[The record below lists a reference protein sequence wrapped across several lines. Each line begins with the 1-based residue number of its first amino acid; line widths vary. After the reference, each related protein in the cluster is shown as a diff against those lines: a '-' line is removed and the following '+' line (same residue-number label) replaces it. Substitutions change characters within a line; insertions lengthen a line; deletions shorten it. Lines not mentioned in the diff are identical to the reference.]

1 MTYELKLSQ
10 AFVCVCMLVTHPLPR
25 VSRLECEPHPATF
38 RARFSTSRE
47 GASSGQT
54 VGLGQR
60 NGMRSSYWKCSA
72 LQRNCNDM
80 HVRSAK

>member
-1 MTYELKLSQ
+1 
-10 AFVCVCMLVTHPLPR
+10 MLVTHPLPR

-38 RARFSTSRE
+38 RARFATSRE

-60 NGMRSSYWKCSA
+60 NGMRSSY
-72 LQRNCNDM
+72 
-80 HVRSAK
+80 